1 MRGYICCPLSGD
13 IEGNIKKAIAYAKF
27 VYDRCEMLPIVP
39 HLMALVL
46 DDNDPA
52 QRALGI
58 SLGITQLLT
67 ATDIWIF
74 GEQRSSG
81 KRVIM
86 IGRLNHIYKADLS
99 HRAVSVYI
107 YLYDRANKDGECW
120 PSRLT
125 KLLLIKIS
133 SQLTELLKFDINYL
147 WVYLNRWDD

>member
-81 KRVIM
+81 MKDEIKLAEGCG
-86 IGRLNHIYKADLS
+86 IKKHSFTEEECEEILK
-99 HRAVSVYI
+99 VY
-107 YLYDRANKDGECW
+107 G
-120 PSRLT
+120 
-125 KLLLIKIS
+125 
-133 SQLTELLKFDINYL
+133 
-147 WVYLNRWDD
+147 